1 MDLTSASLD
10 LFAAAIIGVL
20 LIGTAL
26 KRDHPKPF
34 GKKIILLLVGHMV
47 GLLCDSVL
55 WFWNP
60 ASFPNISIPTAIAV
74 EKAVLLIAY
83 CVLAGMTVIYTE
95 CIVRYI
101 GEKSPVSQ
109 YIVPF
114 TTAVSIVAVVLWTIS
129 IFNGMFFS
137 FDEKGMLVTTQLYG
151 FTQGIIGLL
160 LCMDMALI
168 VKHRKTMGWR
178 NAIPLLLYILLPII
192 GFFMSFWW
200 DVTPVYLG
208 ATLSML
214 LMFIVFH
221 LEQDKQLR
229 EQERQ
234 LTQNRISIMLSQI
247 QPHFLYN
254 TLTAICGL
262 CDENPQE
269 AKKVTAEFADYLR
282 HNLESLTQSTPVPFE
297 DELRHTQVY
306 LGIEKKRFE
315 EKLNIV
321 YDIANVDFRIPALT
335 IQPLVEN
342 AVKHGVTRK
351 KAGGTVT
358 ISTREREDCSEII
371 ISDNGVGFDVSE
383 PPADTDTHVGIENVR
398 GRLWSICHGTLDIKS
413 KVGEG
418 TAAIIRIPRGKAGR
432 ISIKK

>member
-1 MDLTSASLD
+1 MDLISAYLD

-26 KRDHPKPF
+26 KQEHPKPF
-34 GKKIILLLVGHMV
+34 GKKMILLLVGHMI

-55 WFWNP
+55 WFWDP
-60 ASFPNISIPTAIAV
+60 KSFPTVSISTAVAV
-74 EKAVLLIAY
+74 EKAVLWVAY
-83 CVLAGMTVIYTE
+83 CVLAGMTIIYTD
-95 CIVRYI
+95 CIVKYI
-101 GEKSPVSQ
+101 EEKTPVSKH
-109 YIVPF
+109 IVPF
-114 TTAVSIVAVVLWTIS
+114 VTTVSIIAVVLWTIS

-137 FDEKGMLVTTQLYG
+137 FDENGMIATTRIYA
-151 FTQGIIGLL
+151 FSQGIIGLL

-168 VKHRKTMGWR
+168 IKHRKAMGLR

-200 DVTPVYLG
+200 DVTPVYLA

-234 LTQNRISIMLSQI
+234 LAQSRISIMLSQI

-262 CDENPQE
+262 CDENPEE

-297 DELRHTQVY
+297 DELRHTEVY

-315 EKLNIV
+315 ERLNIV
-321 YDIANVDFRIPALT
+321 YDIANVDFRVPALT
-335 IQPLVEN
+335 IQPIVEN

-351 KAGGTVT
+351 KLGGIVN
-358 ISTREREDCSEII
+358 ISTKERDDCYEII
-371 ISDNGVGFDVSE
+371 IADDGVGFDVNA
-383 PPADTDTHVGIENVR
+383 PQTDPDTHVGIENVR
-398 GRLWSICHGTLDIKS
+398 SRLWSICRGTLDIKS
-413 KVGEG
+413 TVGEG
-418 TAAIIRIPRGKAGR
+418 TTAIIKIPKGKAPLC
-432 ISIKK
+432 

>member
-1 MDLTSASLD
+1 MDLINASLD
-10 LFAAAIIGVL
+10 LFAVAIIGVL
-20 LIGTAL
+20 LIGTAFE
-26 KRDHPKPF
+26 RDHPKPF
-34 GKKIILLLVGHMV
+34 GRKIILLLVGHMV

-55 WFWNP
+55 WFWEPGLFP
-60 ASFPNISIPTAIAV
+60 AVSVPAAVAV
-74 EKAVLLIAY
+74 EKAALLIAY
-83 CVLAGMTVIYTE
+83 CAFAGMTIIYTD
-95 CIVRYI
+95 CIVKYI
-101 GEKSPVSQ
+101 EEKASVSK

-114 TTAVSIVAVVLWTIS
+114 TIAVSIVAVVLWTIS
-129 IFNGMFFS
+129 IFNGMFFT
-137 FDEKGMLVTTQLYG
+137 FDEKGMFVTNRFYC

-160 LCMDMALI
+160 LCMDMVLI
-168 VKHRKTMGWR
+168 VKHRKAMGWR
-178 NAIPLLLYILLPII
+178 NAIPLLLYILLPVI

-200 DVTPVYLG
+200 DVTPVYIA

-229 EQERQ
+229 QQERQ

-262 CDENPQE
+262 CDENPKE

-297 DELRHTQVY
+297 DELRHTKVY

-315 EKLNIV
+315 QRLNIV
-321 YDIANVDFRIPALT
+321 YDIANIDFRIPALT
-335 IQPLVEN
+335 IQPIVEN

-351 KAGGTVT
+351 KSGGTVT
-358 ISTREREDCSEII
+358 LSTREMEDCYEII
-371 ISDNGVGFDVSE
+371 IADDGVGFDVNE
-383 PPADTDTHVGIENVR
+383 PLTDLDTHVGKENVR
-398 GRLWSICHGTLDIKS
+398 CRLWSICRGTLDIKS
-413 KVGEG
+413 TVGEG
-418 TAAIIRIPRGKAGR
+418 TTAIIRIPRGKVPPY
-432 ISIKK
+432 

>member
-1 MDLTSASLD
+1 MDLISASLD

-20 LIGTAL
+20 LIGTAF

-34 GKKIILLLVGHMV
+34 GKKIILLLVGHIV
-47 GLLCDSVL
+47 GLLCDSIL

-60 ASFPNISIPTAIAV
+60 GLFPTVSVPAAVAV

-83 CVLAGMTVIYTE
+83 CVLAGMTIIYTD
-95 CIVRYI
+95 CIVKYI
-101 GEKSPVSQ
+101 EEKAPVSK

-114 TTAVSIVAVVLWTIS
+114 TIAVSIVAVVLWTIS
-129 IFNGMFFS
+129 IFNGMFFT
-137 FDEKGMLVTTQLYG
+137 FDENGMFVTTRFYC

-168 VKHRKTMGWR
+168 VKHHKAMGWH
-178 NAIPLLLYILLPII
+178 NAIPLLLYILLPVI

-200 DVTPVYLG
+200 DVTPVYLA

-234 LTQNRISIMLSQI
+234 LAQSRISIMLSQI

-262 CDENPQE
+262 CDENPKE

-297 DELRHTQVY
+297 DELRHTKVY

-315 EKLNIV
+315 QRLNIV
-321 YDIANVDFRIPALT
+321 YDIANIDFRIPALT
-335 IQPLVEN
+335 IQPIVEN

-351 KAGGTVT
+351 KSGGTVT
-358 ISTREREDCSEII
+358 LSTRELEDCYEII
-371 ISDNGVGFDVSE
+371 VADDGVGFDVNE
-383 PPADTDTHVGIENVR
+383 PLTDPDTHVGIENVR
-398 GRLWSICHGTLDIKS
+398 CRLWSICRGTLDIKS
-413 KVGEG
+413 TVGEG
-418 TAAIIRIPRGKAGR
+418 TTAIIRIPRR
-432 ISIKK
+432 RVPPC

>member
-1 MDLTSASLD
+1 MGALKCLRAPVRMMRGNEMDLIYASLD
-10 LFAAAIIGVL
+10 LFAAAIMGVL
-20 LIGTAL
+20 LIGTAC

-34 GKKIILLLVGHMV
+34 GRKMILLLVGHMV

-55 WFWNP
+55 WFWEP
-60 ASFPNISIPTAIAV
+60 GLFPTVSVPVAVAV
-74 EKAVLLIAY
+74 EKVVLLIAY
-83 CVLAGMTVIYTE
+83 CVLVGMTIIYTD
-95 CIVRYI
+95 CIVKYI
-101 GEKSPVSQ
+101 EEKTIVSK

-129 IFNGMFFS
+129 IFNGMFFT
-137 FDEKGMLVTTQLYG
+137 FDEKGMLVTTPLYCL
-151 FTQGIIGLL
+151 TQVTIGLL
-160 LCMDMALI
+160 LCMNMALI
-168 VKHRKTMGWR
+168 VKHHKAMGWR
-178 NAIPLLLYILLPII
+178 NAIPLLLYILLPVI

-200 DVTPVYLG
+200 DVTPVYLA

-234 LTQNRISIMLSQI
+234 LTQSRISIMLSQI

-297 DELRHTQVY
+297 DELRHTKIY
-306 LGIEKKRFE
+306 LGIEK
-315 EKLNIV
+315 
-321 YDIANVDFRIPALT
+321 
-335 IQPLVEN
+335 
-342 AVKHGVTRK
+342 
-351 KAGGTVT
+351 
-358 ISTREREDCSEII
+358 
-371 ISDNGVGFDVSE
+371 
-383 PPADTDTHVGIENVR
+383 
-398 GRLWSICHGTLDIKS
+398 
-413 KVGEG
+413 
-418 TAAIIRIPRGKAGR
+418 
-432 ISIKK
+432 